1 MLNVT
6 PASGPPLQIRSEEV
20 SFFQNLCLISLF
32 DSVSPCLSSALSI
45 HPPDAT
51 WRSQSI
57 KRDVQFPAPSPSEE
71 NKGSACCFSHCWPMS
86 TSHRS
91 LRCVCVCCQLCT
103 CVSSHQ
109 SVCVWVH
116 SNSDSWIPLN
126 LKTLS
131 GTRIVCSNCVDK
143 SLVCVWRLMTGIR
156 GGHHNCSSLSML
168 SISLPPWAASWVNS
182 YSECVRFISP
192 MGHCRVLGEQCL
204 SVLKNNTTV

>member
-32 DSVSPCLSSALSI
+32 VSVSPCLSSALSI

-51 WRSQSI
+51 WRSRSI

-91 LRCVCVCCQLCT
+91 LRCVRVCCQLCT
-103 CVSSHQ
+103 CVSLHQ
-109 SVCVWVH
+109 LACVWVH
-116 SNSDSWIPLN
+116 SNMDSWIPLN
-126 LKTLS
+126 HYQAYGLCAQTVL
-131 GTRIVCSNCVDK
+131 TR
-143 SLVCVWRLMTGIR
+143 
-156 GGHHNCSSLSML
+156 
-168 SISLPPWAASWVNS
+168 PWFACEGWWQE
-182 YSECVRFISP
+182 YKEDT
-192 MGHCRVLGEQCL
+192 
-204 SVLKNNTTV
+204 TTVHHCPCYLYLCLPGLPLESTAIVSVSELLHPWDTAECLVNNVWAF